1 MKKTLLTL
9 LVAALLAGCS
19 KNRVKP
25 GNADLLVGRWFA
37 VKDTINTFVDNA
49 PSGQTTASYHTD
61 ANFVQFNTD
70 GSGTIYISETLPAY
84 SEAFTYLHGSNNQ
97 LTLNYP
103 TQMVNGV
110 QQQAS
115 TRTGKIKTLTET
127 NLVIAFNT
135 SQVING
141 KTDSTA
147 EVQYFSI
154 Y

>member
-1 MKKTLLTL
+1 
-9 LVAALLAGCS
+9 
-19 KNRVKP
+19 
-25 GNADLLVGRWFA
+25 
-37 VKDTINTFVDNA
+37 
-49 PSGQTTASYHTD
+49 
-61 ANFVQFNTD
+61 
-70 GSGTIYISETLPAY
+70 
-84 SEAFTYLHGSNNQ
+84 
-97 LTLNYP
+97 
-103 TQMVNGV
+103 MVNGV